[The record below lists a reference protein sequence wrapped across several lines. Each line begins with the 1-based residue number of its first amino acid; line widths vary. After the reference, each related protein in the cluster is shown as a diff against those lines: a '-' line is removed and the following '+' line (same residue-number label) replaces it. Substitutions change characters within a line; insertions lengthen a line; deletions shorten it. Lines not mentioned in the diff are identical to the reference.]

1 MTDTPRGLHLPVR
14 VSYHDDYVIPLPP
27 RHSFPMPKF
36 SALRD
41 LLVDEAIIAPG
52 DIVAPEEANW
62 DLLGLVHTK
71 DYLESLRCGS
81 MAMSAVRRMGFP
93 WTQSLVRRSRL
104 AVQGTVNASRM
115 ALEDGISGN
124 LAGGTHH
131 AMPDHAQGFCVLN
144 DTAIA
149 IRFLQE
155 SGLIRRALVIDLD
168 VHQGNGTAKIF
179 EHDPSVYTF
188 SVYGEKNFP
197 LRKERS
203 TRDVPLPDHM
213 ADEDYLRV
221 IDTHL
226 PSALNESEPDIVF
239 YVQGVDIVKDDKF
252 GRLNVSRECLRARD
266 ECVLRAVSERGL
278 PLVLLLGGGYAP
290 TPQRT
295 ADLHAEMH
303 RTAASLG
310 LISSQQTAS

>member
-1 MTDTPRGLHLPVR
+1 MR

-41 LLVDEAIIAPG
+41 IVVHEELVAPQNII
-52 DIVAPEEANW
+52 APEEADW
-62 DLLGLVHTK
+62 DLLGLVHTRN
-71 DYLESLRCGS
+71 YLDSLRCGA
-81 MAMSAVRRMGFP
+81 MTMSAVRRMGFP
-93 WTQSLVRRSRL
+93 WTPALVRRSRL
-104 AVQGTVNASRM
+104 AVQGTMNAAMM

-149 IRFLQE
+149 IRALQE

-188 SVYGEKNFP
+188 SVHGEKNFP

-213 ADEDYLRV
+213 DDADYLRA
-221 IDTHL
+221 IDMHL

-239 YVQGVDIVKDDKF
+239 YVQGVDIVSGDKF
-252 GRLNVSRECLRARD
+252 GRVNVSRQCLIERD
-266 ECVLRAVSERGL
+266 TKVLSALKDRGL
-278 PLVLLLGGGYAP
+278 PLVLLLGGGYAA
-290 TPQRT
+290 TPHLT

-303 RTAASLG
+303 RAARRVGYAANPSVP
-310 LISSQQTAS
+310 A

>member
-1 MTDTPRGLHLPVR
+1 MR

-41 LLVDEAIIAPG
+41 LLVEEAIVSP
-52 DIVAPEEANW
+52 DNIVAPEEADW
-62 DLLGLVHTK
+62 DLLGLVHTRG
-71 DYLESLRCGS
+71 YLESLRCGS
-81 MAMSAVRRMGFP
+81 MAMSAIRRMGFP
-93 WTQSLVRRSRL
+93 WTQALVRRSRL
-104 AVQGTVNASRM
+104 AVQGTVNAARM
-115 ALEDGISGN
+115 ALKDGMSGN

-149 IRFLQE
+149 IRYLQE
-155 SGLIRRALVIDLD
+155 AGLIRRALVIDLD

-179 EHDPSVYTF
+179 EHDQSVYTF
-188 SVYGEKNFP
+188 SVHGEKNFP

-213 ADEDYLRV
+213 EDADYLRA

-239 YVQGVDIVKDDKF
+239 YVQGVDIVKGDKF
-252 GRLNVSRECLRARD
+252 GRLNVSRGCLRARD
-266 ECVLRAVSERGL
+266 ERVIRSVTERGI
-278 PLVLLLGGGYAP
+278 PLVLLLGGGYAA
-290 TPQRT
+290 TPELT

-303 RTAASLG
+303 RAAASLG
-310 LISSQQTAS
+310 LISSPQPAS

>member
-1 MTDTPRGLHLPVR
+1 MITDTRWLHLAVR

-41 LLVDEAIIAPG
+41 LLVEEAIVSP
-52 DIVAPEEANW
+52 DNIVAPEEADW
-62 DLLGLVHTK
+62 DLLGLVHMRA
-71 DYLESLRCGS
+71 YLESLRCGS

-93 WTQSLVRRSRL
+93 WTQALVRRSRL
-104 AVQGTVNASRM
+104 AVQGTVNAARM
-115 ALEDGISGN
+115 ALEDGMSGN

-188 SVYGEKNFP
+188 SVHGEKNFP

-252 GRLNVSRECLRARD
+252 GRLNVSRGCLRARD
-266 ECVLRAVSERGL
+266 ERVLRSVNDRGL

-310 LISSQQTAS
+310 LISSPQPAS

>member
-1 MTDTPRGLHLPVR
+1 MRA
-14 VSYHDDYVIPLPP
+14 SYHDDYVIPLPP
-27 RHSFPMPKF
+27 HHSFPMPKF

-41 LLVDEAIIAPG
+41 LVVREELIAASDII
-52 DIVAPEEANW
+52 APEEADW
-62 DLLGLVHTK
+62 DLLGLVHSRA
-71 DYLESLRCGS
+71 YLESLRCGS

-93 WTQSLVRRSRL
+93 WSRALVRRSRL
-104 AVQGTVNASRM
+104 AVQGTVNAARM

-188 SVYGEKNFP
+188 SVHGEKNFP

-213 ADEDYLRV
+213 ADQDYLRA

-239 YVQGVDIVKDDKF
+239 YVQGVDIVKGDKF
-252 GRLNVSRECLRARD
+252 GRINVSRDCLRERD
-266 ECVLRAVSERGL
+266 TKVLSAVKDRGL

-290 TPQRT
+290 TPDQT

-303 RTAASLG
+303 RAARDVGYPLG
-310 LISSQQTAS
+310 PQLAT

>member
-1 MTDTPRGLHLPVR
+1 MR

-36 SALRD
+36 AALRD
-41 LLVDEAIIAPG
+41 LLVKEELIALG
-52 DIVAPEEANW
+52 DIVAPDEADW
-62 DLLGLVHTK
+62 DLLGLVHTRG
-71 DYLESLRCGS
+71 YLESLRCGS

-93 WTQSLVRRSRL
+93 WTQALVRRSRL
-104 AVQGTVNASRM
+104 AVQGTVNAARM
-115 ALEDGISGN
+115 ALEDGMSGN

-144 DTAIA
+144 DTAIS
-149 IRFLQE
+149 IRCLQE
-155 SGLIRRALVIDLD
+155 SGLIQRALVIDLD

-179 EHDPSVYTF
+179 EHDQSVYTF
-188 SVYGEKNFP
+188 SVHGEKNFP

-213 ADEDYLRV
+213 EDADYLRA

-239 YVQGVDIVKDDKF
+239 YVQGVDIVKGDKF
-252 GRLNVSRECLRARD
+252 GRLNVSRGCLRARD
-266 ECVLRAVSERGL
+266 ERVIRSVTERGI
-278 PLVLLLGGGYAP
+278 PLVLLLGGGYAA
-290 TPQRT
+290 TPELT

-303 RTAASLG
+303 RAAALLG
-310 LISSQQTAS
+310 LISSPQPAS

>member
-1 MTDTPRGLHLPVR
+1 MR
-14 VSYHDDYVIPLPP
+14 VSYHEDYVIPLPP

-41 LLVDEAIIAPG
+41 LLVEEAIVSP
-52 DIVAPEEANW
+52 DNIVAPEEADW
-62 DLLGLVHTK
+62 DLLGLVHTRS
-71 DYLESLRCGS
+71 YLESLRCGS
-81 MAMSAVRRMGFP
+81 MAMSAIRRMGFP
-93 WTQSLVRRSRL
+93 WTQALVRRSRL
-104 AVQGTVNASRM
+104 AVQGTVNAARM
-115 ALEDGISGN
+115 ALEDGMSGN

-149 IRFLQE
+149 IRCLQE
-155 SGLIRRALVIDLD
+155 AGLIQRALVIDLD

-179 EHDPSVYTF
+179 EHDQSVYTF
-188 SVYGEKNFP
+188 SVHGEKNFP

-213 ADEDYLRV
+213 EDADYLRA

-239 YVQGVDIVKDDKF
+239 YVQGVDIVKGDKF
-252 GRLNVSRECLRARD
+252 GRLNVSRGCLRARD
-266 ECVLRAVSERGL
+266 ERVIRSVAERGI
-278 PLVLLLGGGYAP
+278 PLVLLLGGGYAA
-290 TPQRT
+290 TPELT

-303 RTAASLG
+303 RAAASLG
-310 LISSQQTAS
+310 LISSPQPAS

>member
-1 MTDTPRGLHLPVR
+1 
-14 VSYHDDYVIPLPP
+14 
-27 RHSFPMPKF
+27 MPKF
-36 SALRD
+36 AALRD
-41 LLVDEAIIAPG
+41 LLVGENLIAEGEIIR
-52 DIVAPEEANW
+52 PEEADW
-62 DLLGLVHTK
+62 DLLGLVHTQG
-71 DYLESLRCGS
+71 YLESLRCGS

-104 AVQGTVNASRM
+104 AVQGTVNAARM
-115 ALEDGISGN
+115 ALEEGISGN

-144 DTAIA
+144 DTAVA
-149 IRFLQE
+149 VRFLQE

-168 VHQGNGTAKIF
+168 VHQGNGTARIF

-188 SVYGEKNFP
+188 SVHGEKNFP

-213 ADEDYLRV
+213 EDADYLRA

-239 YVQGVDIVKDDKF
+239 YVQGVDIVEGDKF
-252 GRLNVSRECLRARD
+252 GRVNVSRECLIERD
-266 ECVLRAVSERGL
+266 TKVLSAVKDRGL

-290 TPQRT
+290 TPAQT
-295 ADLHAEMH
+295 ADLHADMH
-303 RTAASLG
+303 RAARDVGYPFGSALP
-310 LISSQQTAS
+310 I

>member
-1 MTDTPRGLHLPVR
+1 MRA
-14 VSYHDDYVIPLPP
+14 SYHDDYVIPLPP
-27 RHSFPMPKF
+27 HHSFPMPKF

-41 LLVDEAIIAPG
+41 LLVREELIAPN
-52 DIVAPEEANW
+52 DIIAPEEADW
-62 DLLGLVHTK
+62 ELLRLVHTR

-93 WTQSLVRRSRL
+93 WSQALVRRSRL
-104 AVQGTVNASRM
+104 AVQGTVNAARM

-188 SVYGEKNFP
+188 SVHGEKNFP

-213 ADEDYLRV
+213 EDADYLRAV
-221 IDTHL
+221 DTHL

-239 YVQGVDIVKDDKF
+239 YVQGVDIVKGDKF
-252 GRLNVSRECLRARD
+252 GRVNVSRDCLRERD
-266 ECVLRAVSERGL
+266 TKVLSAVKDRGL
-278 PLVLLLGGGYAP
+278 PLVMLLGGGYAP
-290 TPQRT
+290 TPDQT

-303 RTAASLG
+303 RAARDVGYSLG
-310 LISSQQTAS
+310 PQVAT

>member
-1 MTDTPRGLHLPVR
+1 MR

-27 RHSFPMPKF
+27 HHSFPMPKF

-41 LLVDEAIIAPG
+41 MVVREELIAPQDIIAPR
-52 DIVAPEEANW
+52 EADW
-62 DLLGLVHTK
+62 DLLRLVHTR

-93 WTQSLVRRSRL
+93 WTQALVRRSRL
-104 AVQGTVNASRM
+104 AVQGTVNAARV
-115 ALEDGISGN
+115 ALEDGVSGN

-149 IRFLQE
+149 IRYLQE

-179 EHDPSVYTF
+179 EHDASVYTF
-188 SVYGEKNFP
+188 SVHGEKNFP

-213 ADEDYLRV
+213 ADADYLRA

-239 YVQGVDIVKDDKF
+239 YVQGVDIVKGDKF
-252 GRLNVSRECLRARD
+252 GRINVSRECLIERD
-266 ECVLRAVSERGL
+266 TKVLSAVKERGL
-278 PLVLLLGGGYAP
+278 PLVLLLGGGYAA
-290 TPQRT
+290 TPHLT

-303 RTAASLG
+303 RAARDVGYPLG
-310 LISSQQTAS
+310 PQVAT

>member
-1 MTDTPRGLHLPVR
+1 ML

-36 SALRD
+36 AALRD
-41 LLVDEAIIAPG
+41 LLVAEQIIAPD
-52 DIVAPEEANW
+52 DIVAPGEADW
-62 DLLGLVHTK
+62 DLLGLVHERS
-71 DYLESLRCGS
+71 YLESLRCGS
-81 MAMSAVRRMGFP
+81 MTMSAVRRMGFP
-93 WTQSLVRRSRL
+93 WTQALVRRSRL
-104 AVQGTVNASRM
+104 AVQGTVNSARN
-115 ALEDGISGN
+115 ALADGMSGN

-144 DTAIA
+144 DVAIA

-155 SGLIRRALVIDLD
+155 SGQIRRALVIDFD
-168 VHQGNGTAKIF
+168 VHQGNGTAKVF
-179 EHDPSVYTF
+179 ENDPSVYTF
-188 SVYGEKNFP
+188 SVHVDKNFP

-213 ADEDYLRV
+213 TDADYLRV

-226 PSALNESEPDIVF
+226 ASALNESEPDIVF
-239 YVQGVDIVKDDKF
+239 YVQGVDIVEGDRF

-266 ECVLRAVSERGL
+266 ERVLGAVTERGL
-278 PLVLLLGGGYAP
+278 PLVLLLGGGYAA
-290 TPQRT
+290 TPELT

-303 RTAASLG
+303 RAARDLG
-310 LISSQQTAS
+310 VLPVSNGQGVAARSSSGV